1 MSKTETDKKCHES
14 FNEDGLRRPHQGS
27 DLWREES
34 HRYLEKENSGRGI
47 GKWKDSEVRVQL
59 CSSQRKRPGC
69 LERKQKVGESQ
80 QWGQKR
86 N

>member
-47 GKWKDSEVRVQL
+47 SK
-59 CSSQRKRPGC
+59 
-69 LERKQKVGESQ
+69 
-80 QWGQKR
+80 
-86 N
+86 